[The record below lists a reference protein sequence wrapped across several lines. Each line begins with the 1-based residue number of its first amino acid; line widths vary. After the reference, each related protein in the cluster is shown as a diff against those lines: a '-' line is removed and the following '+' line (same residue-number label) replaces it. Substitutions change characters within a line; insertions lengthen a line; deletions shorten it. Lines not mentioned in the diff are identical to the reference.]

1 MSRIRPKKKK
11 YVLYIDETGI
21 SSSSNFFGML
31 GVVFTYKY
39 SVDEQE
45 NSELTTKLND
55 FKNECF
61 GREDLT
67 LHLIE
72 ILGKQK
78 QFDFLTDE
86 QVKTFF
92 DKVPDFLK
100 GLDFH
105 IISVTVDRRKLLQ
118 YYGSYKDPYEIA
130 FIYILDMYYSM
141 LSHSDVDSGRVVIES
156 RDDNQNLRAQRAFF
170 DVFING
176 TTHQDFSIHRE
187 KIKGFIIAKKGDNLY
202 GSGLEISDLL
212 CNPIS
217 RVRQGLVELKQTNT
231 FEYGNENRIF
241 QAVKSKIYSPRSMDD
256 MRNWGFKKVPIL
268 KKERTWNDFAL
279 TEWELKI
286 KPSYKK
292 MFEKFHLKKE

>member
-45 NSELTTKLND
+45 NSELTTKLNN

-130 FIYILDMYYSM
+130 FIY
-141 LSHSDVDSGRVVIES
+141 
-156 RDDNQNLRAQRAFF
+156 
-170 DVFING
+170 
-176 TTHQDFSIHRE
+176 
-187 KIKGFIIAKKGDNLY
+187 
-202 GSGLEISDLL
+202 
-212 CNPIS
+212 
-217 RVRQGLVELKQTNT
+217 
-231 FEYGNENRIF
+231 
-241 QAVKSKIYSPRSMDD
+241 
-256 MRNWGFKKVPIL
+256 
-268 KKERTWNDFAL
+268 
-279 TEWELKI
+279 
-286 KPSYKK
+286 
-292 MFEKFHLKKE
+292 